1 MKTKGTFPGSFS
13 VVDYKITSEYKMKLP
28 QQPICTPSKW
38 RSYFIWQ
45 PYPMVG
51 KPSQN
56 PENFIQQADT
66 LGNWTITLTSK
77 KDLGESVVKLDVFS
91 WLHVIL
97 QLQFSLSILSA
108 VHNESWT
115 EALTYVK
122 SVCQNSSRKW
132 LVLKTRA
139 ISQGKY
145 SIDSK
150 PTTLG
155 HPLKK
160 ISESTSIWDESN
172 RKKVTYCH
180 GMSFSK
186 GLGCLIARSR

>member
-28 QQPICTPSKW
+28 EQPICTLSKW

-51 KPSQN
+51 RPSQN

-66 LGNWTITLTSK
+66 IGNWTITLTSK
-77 KDLGESVVKLDVFS
+77 YDLGESVVKLDVFS

-122 SVCQNSSRKW
+122 NVCQNSSRNW

-139 ISQGKY
+139 ISGK
-145 SIDSK
+145 IFDRQQTNFAR
-150 PTTLG
+150 P
-155 HPLKK
+155 PAKK
-160 ISESTSIWDESN
+160 D
-172 RKKVTYCH
+172 
-180 GMSFSK
+180 
-186 GLGCLIARSR
+186 